1 MPELS
6 EETPRRRFHRI
17 DRPCFAAELG
27 GRRAVT
33 KDWSWGGVAL
43 RIDDGAP
50 FDLRPD
56 QMVTGRIGWPQSPE
70 GCVIRGRV
78 VRVDPRSRTVAL
90 ELADLGEEVFQL
102 FETALRAHLPPREER
117 VETEAPAPVADILPD
132 RRRAVG

>member
-1 MPELS
+1 MPEQS

-43 RIDDGAP
+43 RIDDEAP
-50 FDLRPD
+50 FDLCPD
-56 QMVTGRIGWPQSPE
+56 QVVTGRIGWPQSPD
-70 GCVIRGRV
+70 GCAIRGRV

-102 FETALRAHLPPREER
+102 FEAALRAHLPPREER
-117 VETEAPAPVADILPD
+117 VELPAPAPVAALQPD
-132 RRRAVG
+132 RRRAAG